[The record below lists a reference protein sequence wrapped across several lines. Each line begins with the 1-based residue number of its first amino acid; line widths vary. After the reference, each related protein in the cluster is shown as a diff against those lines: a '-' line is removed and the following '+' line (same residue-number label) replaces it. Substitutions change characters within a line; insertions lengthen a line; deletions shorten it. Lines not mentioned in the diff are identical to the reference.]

1 MVHFAW
7 ELPSRG
13 DSRHVGHAPRHRGQ
27 WGPAPSSVVA
37 TDIRDGRFG
46 PFDAL
51 DQIIAGAE
59 ITGYDSVIAPYDPEG
74 EESWIVAGNALRQTR
89 HARVGVEFHPGFGT
103 PVYAAKV
110 SATLQRL
117 SGDRL
122 DWHLTVETSAA
133 DDRSRGDRTTTAE
146 KYRRADE
153 FLTVAKGVW
162 TGAGARGGGFAGGEF
177 NFDGEYYDVINGGLD
192 EAVTGHPFP
201 TVHLSGVSPQAL
213 ELSARHGDVHLF
225 ELSTT
230 GATPPQLGELSTRAQ
245 DHGRRVAAGL
255 RLPIIARETSDEA
268 WARLRRQWGEVFDSV
283 SDDDLA
289 TRRTDDLVFNGFD
302 HIGHRSPVG
311 LVGSYEAVAQRLSEL
326 QRDGIDVFILSGIP
340 HIEEL
345 HRGAEHLLYRA
356 DHNARVL
363 A

>member
-13 DSRHVGHAPRHRGQ
+13 DSRHVGSAPRHRGG
-27 WGPAPSSVVA
+27 WGPGPVSSVA

-46 PFDAL
+46 PFEAL

-59 ITGYDSVIAPYDPEG
+59 ITGYNSVIAPYDPLG

-103 PVYAAKV
+103 PVYAAKL

-122 DWHLTVETSAA
+122 DWHVAVETSPD
-133 DDRSRGDRTTTAE
+133 DDRSRGDRATTAE

-162 TGAGARGGGFAGGEF
+162 SGAGTRGGGFAGGDF
-177 NFDGEYYDVINGGLD
+177 NFSGEFYDVIAGGFD
-192 EAVTGHPFP
+192 EAVTGHAFP
-201 TVHLSGVSPQAL
+201 TIHLSGDSEAAL
-213 ELSARHGDVHLF
+213 DLSARHGDVHLF
-225 ELSTT
+225 ELT
-230 GATPPQLGELSTRAQ
+230 GTSDAPPLAELSERATQ
-245 DHGRRVAAGL
+245 IGRTVVAGL
-255 RLPIIARETSDEA
+255 RLPIIARETSEEA
-268 WARLRRQWGEVFDSV
+268 WARLRRQWGEAFGDVTEVAARRQGD
-283 SDDDLA
+283 A
-289 TRRTDDLVFNGFD
+289 TFTGFE
-302 HIGHRSPVG
+302 HIGHRASVG
-311 LVGSYEAVAQRLSEL
+311 LVGSYDEVARHIADLSAT
-326 QRDGIDVFILSGIP
+326 GIEIFVLSGVP

-345 HRGAEHLLYRA
+345 HRGAEHLLFRA
-356 DHNARVL
+356 DRDTRVL